1 MLRLVPFRPLFRSVN
16 RFFCSAQNTAP
27 QATINF
33 PEHNVNVEP
42 QGTDMETDG
51 EEEEVR
57 NLLTS
62 LYCIYLCL
70 RFVGR
75 FSLQEHIVYGLED
88 ELVPTAMDEF
98 GRIYGTGRRK
108 TSQAR
113 VWIKE
118 GSGQFIINGR
128 RITDYFQPLPRDYA
142 MSPLVIS
149 HTAGFFDVWCTVKG
163 GGTSG
168 TMDCS
173 VLE

>member
-62 LYCIYLCL
+62 LYCIYLFL
-70 RFVGR
+70 RLWCGFLYRNILYMGLKMSLCQPRWMNLAEYMVLEEGKHLKREYGLRRAVVSLLSTVGESLTT
-75 FSLQEHIVYGLED
+75 FSLCRETTQ
-88 ELVPTAMDEF
+88 
-98 GRIYGTGRRK
+98 
-108 TSQAR
+108 
-113 VWIKE
+113 
-118 GSGQFIINGR
+118 
-128 RITDYFQPLPRDYA
+128 
-142 MSPLVIS
+142 
-149 HTAGFFDVWCTVKG
+149 
-163 GGTSG
+163 
-168 TMDCS
+168 
-173 VLE
+173 